1 LTSIFPYVALGLAL
15 FLLLWDFFRQRQTSN
30 RHPSVIADEPLGDS
44 TLPAEFTS
52 RIFGATDAEFV
63 AKQGTRQLKRL
74 FVKQRKDIAL
84 AWLRCAQADAAAL
97 MRVHRAAARASRHL
111 EPLVELR
118 LAWTYGGYLACC
130 DFLAILVR
138 LHGAVNLHRLANY
151 ADSRSEY
158 LHELVGRFL
167 PVHLSADRHDR
178 DLHPTGGAAT

>member
-1 LTSIFPYVALGLAL
+1 LTPIVPYIALGLAL
-15 FLLLWDFFRQRQTSN
+15 FLLLWDFLRQRRTPKSQSF
-30 RHPSVIADEPLGDS
+30 VISDEPLSDL
-44 TLPAEFTS
+44 TLPSEFTS

-63 AKQGTRQLKRL
+63 AKQGTRQLRRR
-74 FVKQRKDIAL
+74 FAKQRKDIAL
-84 AWLRCAQADAAAL
+84 AWLRCARADAAAL
-97 MRVHRAAARASRHL
+97 MRVHRAAVRTSRHL

-118 LAWTYGGYLACC
+118 LAWTYWAYLIYC

-138 LHGAVNLHRLANY
+138 LHGPVNLQRLANY

-178 DLHPTGGAAT
+178 DPHPTGGAAT